1 MFDDNDSLLM
11 DYADGAGG
19 WNRVKTKT
27 PIHVVKA
34 SRSVRIR
41 CQPDKMAKKIARR
54 IRVRRL
60 ELLQNLHFAFRKISL
75 PFTFTF
81 TSNFQLV
88 LMF

>member
-54 IRVRRL
+54 KPLPLHALLSLARTKLVPPCERRELRL
-60 ELLQNLHFAFRKISL
+60 E
-75 PFTFTF
+75 PC
-81 TSNFQLV
+81 
-88 LMF
+88 